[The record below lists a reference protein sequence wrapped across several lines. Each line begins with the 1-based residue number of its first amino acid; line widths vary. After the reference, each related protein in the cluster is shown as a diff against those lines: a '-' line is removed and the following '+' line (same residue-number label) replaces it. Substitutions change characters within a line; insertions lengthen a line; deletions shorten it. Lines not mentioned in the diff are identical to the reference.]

1 MTEVSGRIFF
11 GDKITSTI
19 GDAEK
24 KGEFSSAECHPLI
37 IDWDNER
44 VFLNSPLGNCLC
56 NTFDGIVLKCF
67 RGCAEINEE
76 GEVVINDF
84 DRKVIYSPY

>member
-1 MTEVSGRIFF
+1 MTKKSCRVVF
-11 GDKITSTI
+11 GEKITSKI

-24 KGEFSSAECHPLI
+24 WGECPSAECFPLI

-56 NTFDGIVLKCF
+56 NTFNGEVLKCF

-76 GEVVINDF
+76 GKVVINDF
-84 DRKVIYSPY
+84 DKREIYSPY